1 MSGNVCIRGTPLA
14 LHPADAEAMGK
25 PLLLEEFGKTQDSRD
40 AYYSATIES
49 VEASLKSGGA
59 LKGALFW

>member
-1 MSGNVCIRGTPLA
+1 M
-14 LHPADAEAMGK
+14 HPADAEAMGK

-40 AYYSATIES
+40 AYYSATFES